1 MAKQCQHTTGC
12 ASRTE
17 QDDLKTTVEGLKC
30 DMDEIS
36 ANLLRMTEQFLS
48 QGSPDNS
55 SSSVTEQSLPKDN
68 LNNSCLTG
76 PPQEASR
83 IIAEAD
89 VHHTEEIEDSE
100 NISVASVE
108 ELIPDLATLPPHNP
122 APVAPEKSP
131 VHLN

>member
-1 MAKQCQHTTGC
+1 MG
-12 ASRTE
+12 
-17 QDDLKTTVEGLKC
+17 
-30 DMDEIS
+30 EIS
-36 ANLLRMTEQFLS
+36 AKLLRITEQFLS
-48 QGSPDNS
+48 QSSPDNS
-55 SSSVTEQSLPKDN
+55 SLSVPKQSLPQDS
-68 LNNSCLTG
+68 LNNSCLTS
-76 PPQEASR
+76 PPQAASR

-108 ELIPDLATLPPHNP
+108 ELILDLTTLPSHNP